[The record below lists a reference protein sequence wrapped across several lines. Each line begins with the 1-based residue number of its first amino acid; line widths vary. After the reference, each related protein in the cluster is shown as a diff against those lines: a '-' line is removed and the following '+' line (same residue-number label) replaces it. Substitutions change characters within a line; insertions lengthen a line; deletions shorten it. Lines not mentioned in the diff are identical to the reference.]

1 MASMGTLPNP
11 RVGRVHVSARDDLRM
26 DSEHSATPPEDTPAE
41 LAALWPLVLRWARGD
56 DVQRVG
62 MITTAPSEDLAELAQ
77 QVRPFLSDINAY
89 LDRTGDAE
97 RAVPFGDLAQAA
109 LEAEHELRRR
119 A

>member
-1 MASMGTLPNP
+1 
-11 RVGRVHVSARDDLRM
+11 M
-26 DSEHSATPPEDTPAE
+26 DSEHSAIAPGDAPAE

-62 MITTAPSEDLAELAQ
+62 LITAGGSADLAELSR
-77 QVRPFLSDINAY
+77 QVRPLLSEIDAY

-109 LEAEHELRRR
+109 LEAEQELSRRV
-119 A
+119 